1 MHQTIIQA
9 FVSATTE
16 VFRTM
21 VGREVI
27 PEAPYGVSAAHCE
40 EDISALI
47 GLSGG
52 LPGTVIVGVD
62 KSLAIDFTESVIG
75 HSTTQIDE
83 EVIDAVGEIANM
95 IVGAAKC
102 KLTTYKL
109 SISLPSVICGRGLT
123 VNFPRAVK
131 PLCIPFCCEGSRLTL
146 RIGLYDADANTVE
159 DDNSIE
165 VPEPVSNQTRGPVLA
180 FNQL

>member
-1 MHQTIIQA
+1 
-9 FVSATTE
+9 
-16 VFRTM
+16 M

-27 PEAPYGVSAAHCE
+27 AEAPYAVSAANCE
-40 EDISALI
+40 EDLSALI

-75 HSTTQIDE
+75 HTTTQIDE

-123 VNFPRAVK
+123 VNFPRAVR
-131 PLCIPFCCEGSRLTL
+131 PVCIPFRCEGSRLTL
-146 RIGLYDADANTVE
+146 RIGLCDPDASTAEAE
-159 DDNSIE
+159 DSLG
-165 VPEPVSNQTRGPVLA
+165 VPVPVSNTTRGPVLA
-180 FNQL
+180 CNQR